1 MRHLAICFQ
10 GEHETLGLVHGGC
23 HGAAWTAVVKRAERI
38 AKRVEESSS
47 LLLLSLLFL
56 RSEIR
61 LESFMRDWL
70 LVGYWEEF

>member
-1 MRHLAICFQ
+1 VSA
-10 GEHETLGLVHGGC
+10 
-23 HGAAWTAVVKRAERI
+23 AERI

-61 LESFMRDWL
+61 LESFMRRLVVSWL
-70 LVGYWEEF
+70 LGGVLKSG